1 MAIRKAEMEIVHRES
16 SMFCFPMVEN
26 KSSNTKLIKMDLNL
40 KLDTKVK
47 QILKDMDLE
56 DQEVMVEIMDIQV
69 VDQEVMVIHREGQTA
84 DLTLVMVCN
93 QMRYLF

>member
-1 MAIRKAEMEIVHRES
+1 MAIRKAEMEIVHRGS
-16 SMFCFPMVEN
+16 SMFCFPMVGN
-26 KSSNTKLIKMDLNL
+26 KSLNMKLIKMDLNL

-56 DQEVMVEIMDIQV
+56 VMVEIMDIQL
-69 VDQEVMVIHREGQTA
+69 VDQEVMVIHREGQTV

-93 QMRYLF
+93 QM